1 MKVFKDCGFRIIIQ
15 ANLRT
20 INFLYIQINL
30 DTSTHHSNRKLDNN
44 PFYLN
49 KNSKHPTT
57 ILKQLPKLIEKTYIR
72 YIFKRKYF
80 HSINNYVSRY
90 FTKECFYI
98 TTQIYCKQ

>member
-57 ILKQLPKLIEKTYIR
+57 VLKQLPKLIKKHISDISSKEN
-72 YIFKRKYF
+72 IFIQ
-80 HSINNYVSRY
+80 SIIMYQDTLQKSA
-90 FTKECFYI
+90 FT
-98 TTQIYCKQ
+98 